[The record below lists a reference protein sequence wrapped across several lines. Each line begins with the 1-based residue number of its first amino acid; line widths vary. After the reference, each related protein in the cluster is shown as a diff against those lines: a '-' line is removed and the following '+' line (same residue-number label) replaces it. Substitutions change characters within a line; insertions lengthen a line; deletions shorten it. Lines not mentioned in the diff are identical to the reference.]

1 MMYAEA
7 GRLVHGVLLCEEYS
21 QLEQVNSVDEFKTVF
36 LDIVRGAFV
45 QVNESVA
52 HLTATFS

>member
-1 MMYAEA
+1 MHAEA
-7 GRLVHGVLLCEEYS
+7 EGPVHRVLLCEEYL
-21 QLEQVNSVDEFKTVF
+21 QLEQVNSVDEFKMAY
-36 LDIVRGAFV
+36 LDIVRGAFI

>member
-1 MMYAEA
+1 MHAEA
-7 GRLVHGVLLCEEYS
+7 GLVHRVLLCEEYL
-21 QLEQVNSVDEFKTVF
+21 QLEQVNSVDEFKTAF

-45 QVNESVA
+45 QGNESVA